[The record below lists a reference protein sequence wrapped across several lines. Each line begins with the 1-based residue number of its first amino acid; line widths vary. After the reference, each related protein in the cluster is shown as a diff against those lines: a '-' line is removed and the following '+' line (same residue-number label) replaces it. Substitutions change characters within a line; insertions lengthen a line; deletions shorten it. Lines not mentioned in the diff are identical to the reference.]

1 MLEVI
6 KVFKPMFIIWTVILL
21 AITIKPLGLLLGY
34 LFLGVIILYS
44 FYAIG
49 MLIVALGALLIS
61 PFILDNNKGD

>member
-1 MLEVI
+1 MLEII

-49 MLIVALGALLIS
+49 MLIVALGTLIVS
-61 PFILDNNKGD
+61 PFLLNDNK